1 MANPN
6 HKKPTHEHSNED
18 KEVKPDF
25 VYDPDEDKVHKNATK
40 QTLAEELDPMLKDN
54 SLMDAKM
61 KKRAKRRKRIKRIGI
76 FALISLFVALGVG
89 FFYFVFKA
97 GKISTNPFNFSTK
110 LKGEDEGRVN
120 ILILGVGDPGHAGET
135 LADTNMVLSIDT
147 KNNKAAFISIPR
159 DTRVYIPGKGY
170 AKMNYAHAAGEAEDP
185 PNGIAVAKST
195 VEETLGIP
203 IQYYVRANFS
213 GLKQAVNAVG
223 GIDIDVKEPLSDPEY
238 PCETNENKSCG
249 FKLAAGP
256 TRMDGS
262 LALKYARCRK
272 GTCGDDFGRG
282 LRQQEVLNAIKE
294 KALSLGTLSDPK
306 KLNDLINAFADNVKT
321 NMSIS
326 EMQRAY
332 NISKNISKENVYNVV
347 FSLNDNGF
355 LKTDPSSSDLLPA
368 AGNFEE
374 IKKFVK
380 DIFTLAPIW
389 VEDPGIVIEN
399 GTTTV
404 GVAGKL
410 EDKITNLG
418 LPINVIAIQNAKT
431 KDYTTSKII
440 DYSGGKVPNTIK
452 YFEDLLGVKAEAA
465 PEGQKA
471 IQGQDLIIILG
482 SDYAD
487 KITQSGTTQ

>member
-1 MANPN
+1 MAESKEKPS
-6 HKKPTHEHSNED
+6 HKHSND
-18 KEVKPDF
+18 SKEVKPDF
-25 VYDPDEDKVHKNATK
+25 VYDPDKDKVHKHATK
-40 QTLAEELDPMLKDN
+40 ESLAEELDPMLKDN
-54 SLMDAKM
+54 NLMDAKM

-76 FALISLFVALGVG
+76 FALIALFVALGVG
-89 FFYFVFKA
+89 FFYFVLKA
-97 GKISTNPFNFSTK
+97 GKVSTNPFNFSTK

-120 ILILGVGDPGHAGET
+120 IMILGIGDPGHAGET

-147 KNNKAAFISIPR
+147 KNNKAAFISVPR

-185 PNGIAVAKST
+185 PDGIGVAKAT
-195 VEETLGIP
+195 LEENLGIP

-213 GLKQAVNAVG
+213 GLKQAVDAVG

-238 PCETNENKSCG
+238 PCEKNENKSCG

-256 TRMDGS
+256 THMDGS

-282 LRQQEVLNAIKE
+282 LRQQEVLNAIKD
-294 KALSLGTLSDPK
+294 KALSAGTLSDPK
-306 KLNDLINAFADNVKT
+306 KLNSLVNAFADNVKT
-321 NMSIS
+321 NMSLS

-332 NISKNISKENVYNVV
+332 DLSKKIIKENTYNVV
-347 FSLNDNGF
+347 FSLEPNGF
-355 LKTDPSSSDLLPA
+355 LKSDPTSSDLLPA
-368 AGNFEE
+368 SGNFEE

-380 DIFTLAPIW
+380 NVFLLAPIW
-389 VEDPGIVIEN
+389 VEQPSIVIEN
-399 GTTTV
+399 GTPTI

-418 LPINVIAIQNAKT
+418 LPIDVIAVQNAKT

-440 DYSGGKVPNTIK
+440 DYSGSKVPNTIK
-452 YFEDLLGVKAEAA
+452 YFEDLLGVKAESA

-471 IQGQDLIIILG
+471 LQGQDIIIILG
-482 SDYAD
+482 SDYAE

>member
-1 MANPN
+1 MAESK
-6 HKKPTHEHSNED
+6 HKPTNTD
-18 KEVKPDF
+18 DMKEKKVDPDF
-25 VYDPDEDKVHKNATK
+25 VYDPENDKSNKHATK

-54 SLMDAKM
+54 KLMDAKM
-61 KKRAKRRKRIKRIGI
+61 EKRAKRRKRIKRIGI
-76 FALISLFVALGVG
+76 FALISLFVALAAGAV
-89 FFYFVFKA
+89 YFVMKA

-110 LKGEDEGRVN
+110 LKGEDQGRVN

-147 KNNKAAFISIPR
+147 KNNKAAFISVPR
-159 DTRVYIPGKGY
+159 DTRVKIPNKGY
-170 AKMNYAHAAGEAEDP
+170 AKLNYAHAAGEAETP
-185 PNGIAVAKST
+185 PNGIGVAQST
-195 VEETLGIP
+195 MEETLGIP

-256 TRMDGS
+256 THMDGS

-294 KALSLGTLSDPK
+294 KALSVGTLADPK

-321 NMSIS
+321 NMSLS

-332 NISKNISKENVYNVV
+332 NISKNIPKENIYNVV
-347 FSLNDNGF
+347 FSLKENGF
-355 LKTDPSSSDLLPA
+355 LKSDPSSSDLLPA

-374 IKKFVK
+374 IQKFVK
-380 DIFTLAPIW
+380 DIFLLAPIW
-389 VEDPGIVIEN
+389 VEDPSIVIEN
-399 GTTTV
+399 GTATV

-410 EDKITNLG
+410 QDKITNLG
-418 LPINVIAIQNAKT
+418 LPINVISIQNAKT

-452 YFEDLLGVKAEAA
+452 YFEELLGVKAELA

-471 IQGQDLIIILG
+471 TQGQDVVIILG
-482 SDYAD
+482 SDYAE
-487 KITQSGTTQ
+487 KITQTGTTE